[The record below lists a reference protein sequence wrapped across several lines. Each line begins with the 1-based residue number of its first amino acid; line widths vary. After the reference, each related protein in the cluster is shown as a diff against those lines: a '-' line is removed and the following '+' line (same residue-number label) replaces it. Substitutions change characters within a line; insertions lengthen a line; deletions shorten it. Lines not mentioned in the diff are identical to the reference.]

1 MAIKYTSRIP
11 QQTTDTGP
19 SFNQA
24 PAFPRLM
31 DRRDWND
38 PYGLNRYQY
47 VTPADFQRWASQ
59 QKQEGGDSQ
68 GTANVQ
74 RGQAATALANS
85 YNIAAGKQPAAQPEA
100 PKSELDQERER
111 LRNKFQAPLHD
122 DSNAWVQSANRGRA
136 AIDNGQQLKPTPEVG
151 SYEFA
156 TRTLPSGSENNYIR
170 YDTVGE
176 DLNDVGK
183 DWLRS
188 KNWTDDQINNFNDN
202 KYNYGF
208 MQALEKVGGLDHTQE
223 NYEAYEREKRRKQME
238 YEMAMRQ
245 NYGPTGSQAAMA
257 LGVPDDSG
265 STGGTSVADYYQLDN
280 DSTRGSVADYYQLD
294 SQGYNDAPGNYST
307 YDPLDGG
314 QGLRYRGPD
323 NRPDWAKQPLFAPA
337 SPEYVAN
344 RLKNWD

>member
-1 MAIKYTSRIP
+1 MAINYTRRIP
-11 QQTTDTGP
+11 RQD
-19 SFNQA
+19 
-24 PAFPRLM
+24 
-31 DRRDWND
+31 
-38 PYGLNRYQY
+38 
-47 VTPADFQRWASQ
+47 
-59 QKQEGGDSQ
+59 
-68 GTANVQ
+68 NVQ

-85 YNIAAGKQPAAQPEA
+85 YNIAAGRQPDAQSDA
-100 PKSELDQERER
+100 PMSELDKERER

-176 DLNDVGK
+176 DLNDVGR

-188 KNWTDDQINNFNDN
+188 KKWTDDQINNFNNN

-223 NYEAYEREKRRKQME
+223 NYEEYEREKRRKQME

-245 NYGPTGSQAAMA
+245 NYGPVAARDAMA

-265 STGGTSVADYYQLDN
+265 STGGFDMTGPSAADYYSMDYSSAQP
-280 DSTRGSVADYYQLD
+280 SAADYYQLD
-294 SQGYNDAPGNYST
+294 SQGYNDAPQPYYGKAEAEAIAY
-307 YDPLDGG
+307 
-314 QGLRYRGPD
+314 LRSLSDDLEAYR
-323 NRPDWAKQPLFAPA
+323 Q
-337 SPEYVAN
+337 
-344 RLKNWD
+344 RLHNS

>member
-1 MAIKYTSRIP
+1 MAINYTRRIP
-11 QQTTDTGP
+11 RQD
-19 SFNQA
+19 NI
-24 PAFPRLM
+24 
-31 DRRDWND
+31 
-38 PYGLNRYQY
+38 
-47 VTPADFQRWASQ
+47 
-59 QKQEGGDSQ
+59 
-68 GTANVQ
+68 Q

-85 YNIAAGKQPAAQPEA
+85 YNIAAGRQPDAQSDA
-100 PKSELDQERER
+100 PMSEYDKERER
-111 LRNKFQAPLHD
+111 IYNRLRAPLRD

-176 DLNDVGK
+176 DLNDTGR

-188 KNWTDDQINNFNDN
+188 KKWTDDQINNFNNN
-202 KYNYGF
+202 KYNFGF

-245 NYGPTGSQAAMA
+245 NYGPVAAQDAMA

-265 STGGTSVADYYQLDN
+265 STGGFDMTGPSVADYYAMDNAYAQPSVADYYQLDAQTYK
-280 DSTRGSVADYYQLD
+280 DADPYAYHD
-294 SQGYNDAPGNYST
+294 AHDPFIRAYNA
-307 YDPLDGG
+307 
-314 QGLRYRGPD
+314 LR
-323 NRPDWAKQPLFAPA
+323 
-337 SPEYVAN
+337 EYN
-344 RLKNWD
+344 QNQR

>member
-68 GTANVQ
+68 DTANVQ

-85 YNIAAGKQPAAQPEA
+85 YNIAAGKQPAAQSEA

-111 LRNKFQAPLHD
+111 LRNKFSAPLHD

-176 DLNDVGK
+176 DLNDAGK

-188 KNWTDDQINNFNDN
+188 KNWTDDQINNFNNN

-245 NYGPTGSQAAMA
+245 NYGPTGSQVAMA

-265 STGGTSVADYYQLDN
+265 STGGFDMTGPSVADF
-280 DSTRGSVADYYQLD
+280 YQLD
-294 SQGYNDAPGNYST
+294 SQGYNDAPGNYSQAEPHPA
-307 YDPLDGG
+307 YYKAHDEF
-314 QGLRYRGPD
+314 
-323 NRPDWAKQPLFAPA
+323 NSWFNQPP
-337 SPEYVAN
+337 SPEAVE
-344 RLKNWD
+344 RIKNWQ

>member
-11 QQTTDTGP
+11 QQTADTGT
-19 SFNQA
+19 SFDQA

-68 GTANVQ
+68 DTANVQ

-111 LRNKFQAPLHD
+111 LRNKFSAPLHD

-176 DLNDVGK
+176 DLNDTGK
-183 DWLRS
+183 AWLRS
-188 KNWTDDQINNFNDN
+188 KNWTDDQINNFNNN

-208 MQALEKVGGLDHTQE
+208 MQALEKIGGLDHTQE

-257 LGVPDDSG
+257 LGIPDDSG
-265 STGGTSVADYYQLDN
+265 STGGFDMT
-280 DSTRGSVADYYQLD
+280 GPSVADYYQLD
-294 SQGYNDAPGNYST
+294 SQGYNDAPGNYSQT
-307 YDPLDGG
+307 EP
-314 QGLRYRGPD
+314 
-323 NRPDWAKQPLFAPA
+323 RPAYYKAHDEFNSWLNQPP
-337 SPEYVAN
+337 SPEAID
-344 RLKNWD
+344 RIKNWQ

>member
-47 VTPADFQRWASQ
+47 VTPADFQHWASQ

-68 GTANVQ
+68 DTANVQ

-85 YNIAAGKQPAAQPEA
+85 YNIAAGKQPAAQSEA

-111 LRNKFQAPLHD
+111 LRNKFSAPLHD

-176 DLNDVGK
+176 DLNDAGK

-188 KNWTDDQINNFNDN
+188 KNWTEDQINNFNNN

-257 LGVPDDSG
+257 FGVPDDSG
-265 STGGTSVADYYQLDN
+265 STGGFDMTGPSVADF
-280 DSTRGSVADYYQLD
+280 YQLD
-294 SQGYNDAPGNYST
+294 SQGYNDAPGNYS
-307 YDPLDGG
+307 
-314 QGLRYRGPD
+314 QGYSGSSGAPD
-323 NRPDWAKQPLFAPA
+323 NSGVYVRNRPNHESLNINPWSDL
-337 SPEYVAN
+337 VAYN
-344 RLKNWD
+344 QSLR

>member
-11 QQTTDTGP
+11 QQTADTGP
-19 SFNQA
+19 SFDQA

-59 QKQEGGDSQ
+59 QKQEGGDPQSE
-68 GTANVQ
+68 ASVQ

-85 YNIAAGKQPAAQPEA
+85 YNIAAGKQPAAQSEA

-111 LRNKFQAPLHD
+111 LRNKFSAPLHD

-136 AIDNGQQLKPTPEVG
+136 AIDNGQQLKPTPAAG

-156 TRTLPSGSENNYIR
+156 TRTLPSGSPNAPLTYANTG
-170 YDTVGE
+170 DTI
-176 DLNDVGK
+176 NDKGIQLMK
-183 DWLRS
+183 DAG
-188 KNWTDDQINNFNDN
+188 WTDEQIANRDNTPMNWGMHEYLSNN
-202 KYNYGF
+202 
-208 MQALEKVGGLDHTQE
+208 GGIDHTQAM
-223 NYEAYEREKRRKQME
+223 YEAYEKEKRHKQME

-245 NYGPTGSQAAMA
+245 NYGPSGSQTAMA

-265 STGGTSVADYYQLDN
+265 STGGFDMT
-280 DSTRGSVADYYQLD
+280 GPSVADYYQLD
-294 SQGYNDAPGNYST
+294 SQGYNDAPGIQAEPHPAYYKAHDELNSW
-307 YDPLDGG
+307 L
-314 QGLRYRGPD
+314 
-323 NRPDWAKQPLFAPA
+323 NQPP
-337 SPEYVAN
+337 SPEAIE
-344 RLKNWD
+344 RIKNWQ

>member
-1 MAIKYTSRIP
+1 MAINYTRRIP
-11 QQTTDTGP
+11 RQD
-19 SFNQA
+19 NI
-24 PAFPRLM
+24 
-31 DRRDWND
+31 
-38 PYGLNRYQY
+38 
-47 VTPADFQRWASQ
+47 
-59 QKQEGGDSQ
+59 
-68 GTANVQ
+68 Q

-85 YNIAAGKQPAAQPEA
+85 YNIAAGRQPDAQSDA
-100 PKSELDQERER
+100 PMSEYDQERARIYNR
-111 LRNKFQAPLHD
+111 LRAPLHD
-122 DSNAWVQSANRGRA
+122 DNNAWVQSANRGRA

-176 DLNDVGK
+176 DLNDAGR

-188 KNWTDDQINNFNDN
+188 KKWTEDQIKNFNNN

-245 NYGPTGSQAAMA
+245 NYGPVAAQDAMA

-265 STGGTSVADYYQLDN
+265 STGGFDMTGPSVADF
-280 DSTRGSVADYYQLD
+280 YQLD
-294 SQGYNDAPGNYST
+294 SQGYNDAPSS
-307 YDPLDGG
+307 PA
-314 QGLRYRGPD
+314 PD
-323 NRPDWAKQPLFAPA
+323 NSGVYVRNRPNHEALNINPWSSLIAYNQSL
-337 SPEYVAN
+337 
-344 RLKNWD
+344 R